1 MIWRSGV
8 AGWGGDGPCKNSIA
22 PSTGRRLKED
32 LLCNYDRDA
41 RPVKNS
47 TNGTTVLMNMFPM
60 VFDLVGRGIQQNG
73 GSYMAAIGKYFI
85 QEIHVH
91 VSRKSIF

>member
-47 TNGTTVLMNMFPM
+47 TNGTTVLMNMFP
-60 VFDLVGRGIQQNG
+60 VLIDLVGLRIVV
-73 GSYMAAIGKYFI
+73 F
-85 QEIHVH
+85 
-91 VSRKSIF
+91 F